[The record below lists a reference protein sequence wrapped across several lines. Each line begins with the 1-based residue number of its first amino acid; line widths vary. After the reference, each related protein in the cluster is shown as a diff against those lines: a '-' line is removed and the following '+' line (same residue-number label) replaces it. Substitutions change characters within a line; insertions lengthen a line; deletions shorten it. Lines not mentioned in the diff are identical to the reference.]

1 LQSYSRFRD
10 GERRA
15 DSSLLSALG
24 GLLGSDWLNGSLGN
38 SGSGSLHLDTHSDI
52 LSGDSLLL
60 ADGVLGSSSFS
71 LILEVLLAN
80 DFGLGAVDLLNKDVL
95 VLELVS
101 LGGEVESVVHSA
113 IDLLLVSV
121 PTEQSTEH
129 TEAAHPQD
137 TFGHTGTGSTLSL
150 SSSLMATLSLGQSVK
165 LAAGAGVGGNHLSH
179 DESVLHELSNVL
191 ACTITNYN

>member
-1 LQSYSRFRD
+1 MKRPNGTSFIINSAAVLPQFRD

-15 DSSLLSALG
+15 GSSLLSALG
-24 GLLGSDWLNGSLGN
+24 SLDGLHWLSGSLLDD
-38 SGSGSLHLDTHSDI
+38 SGSGSLHLDTHSDV

-60 ADGVLGSSSFS
+60 ADSVLSSSSFS
-71 LILEVLLAN
+71 LILEVLDAN
-80 DFGLGAVDLLNKDVL
+80 DFGLGSVDLLNKDVL

-113 IDLLLVSV
+113 IDFLLVSV

-137 TFGHTGTGSTLSL
+137 TFGHAGAGSTLSL
-150 SSSLMATLSLGQSVK
+150 SGSLMATLSLG
-165 LAAGAGVGGNHLSH
+165 
-179 DESVLHELSNVL
+179 
-191 ACTITNYN
+191 